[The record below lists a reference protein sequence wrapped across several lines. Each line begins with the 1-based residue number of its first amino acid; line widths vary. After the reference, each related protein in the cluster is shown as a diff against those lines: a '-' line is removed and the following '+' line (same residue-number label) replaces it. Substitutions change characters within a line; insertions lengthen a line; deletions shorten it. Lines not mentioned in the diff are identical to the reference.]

1 MLKDEKQEEKMTKV
15 LFRTLLAC
23 KNEEDVKA
31 LLEDLCTYTEVEQMA
46 QRAKAAQLLKE
57 GKTYTEVISAT
68 NISSATLSRVSRCAR
83 YGSGG
88 YEKFVPAR
96 TAEEIASEEDGQSGK
111 EKK

>member
-57 GKTYTEVISAT
+57 GKTYTEVIAAM
-68 NISSATLSRVSRCAR
+68 NISSATLSRVSRCVR

-96 TAEEIASEEDGQSGK
+96 TAEEIASEEGGQSVK